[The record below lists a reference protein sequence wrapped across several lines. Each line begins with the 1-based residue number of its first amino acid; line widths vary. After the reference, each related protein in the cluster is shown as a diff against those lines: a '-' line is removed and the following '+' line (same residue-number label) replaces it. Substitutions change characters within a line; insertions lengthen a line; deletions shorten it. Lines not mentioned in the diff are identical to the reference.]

1 MKDKTMKKLAI
12 SVLFLLTIPPVS
24 RGQELSCEVT
34 VNTDNIASSDRD
46 YLRNFKSDVER
57 YLNSTRF
64 TNADLYGE
72 KVQVSM
78 TIFFTQVTGSNR
90 YRAEVVIGST
100 RPIYVGND
108 KSDKVSQVLR
118 TKDTQW
124 EFTYVPN
131 QRIYFDEFSFDPLT
145 DFLDYYAFLIIG
157 FDLETYKPM
166 DGSTVFQKALN
177 MANGALSTPFAA
189 DWQSTSG
196 YSRYGLAEELNN
208 PRYQSVRQAYCTY
221 HFDGIDLLAT
231 ENRKGLDNI
240 LGAVES
246 ISKVRQQY
254 PMSLLTKLILG
265 TKYKE
270 IADIFAT
277 YQDPS
282 VFDKLATYDPDHRA
296 EYMNAK
302 NRQQ

>member
-1 MKDKTMKKLAI
+1 MMKSVAVIFLI
-12 SVLFLLTIPPVS
+12 SIVS
-24 RGQELSCEVT
+24 LVCWGQELSCEVT
-34 VNTDNIASSDRD
+34 VNTDNIPSSDRD

-57 YLNSTRF
+57 YLNNTRF

-72 KVQVSM
+72 KVQASM
-78 TIFFTQVTGSNR
+78 TIFFTQVTASNR

-118 TKDTQW
+118 IKDTQW

-157 FDLETYKPM
+157 FDLDTYKTA
-166 DGSTVFQKALN
+166 DGSAIFQKALN
-177 MANGALSTPFAA
+177 TANGAAASPFAA

-196 YSRYGLAEELNN
+196 FSRYGLAEELNN
-208 PRYQSVRQAYCTY
+208 PRYQPVRQAYYTY

-231 ENRKGLDNI
+231 ENRKALENI
-240 LGAVES
+240 LGALES

-254 PMSLLTKLILG
+254 PMSMLTKMILG
-265 TKYKE
+265 AKYKE
-270 IADIFAT
+270 IADIFST
-277 YQDPS
+277 YQDAT
-282 VFDKLATYDPDHRA
+282 VYDKLATYDPEHRA

-302 NRQQ
+302 SRLQ